1 MLRFAALLLLGSFA
15 FAQAPAPSAP
25 QPPAPAPAAM
35 PEARPQDVD
44 TIDHIVAALYDV
56 ISGPAGA
63 PRDWNRFRSLFLP
76 EARLIPNGVR
86 EGVAFHRVLS
96 VDDYVQRAAQNT
108 AQNGFFES
116 ETARRQQRFGAIAH
130 VFSTYESRRERTAAP
145 FARGINSIQLLY
157 DGKRWYLTTIVWDS
171 ERPDNPIPAE
181 YRAAPPPAKP

>member
-1 MLRFAALLLLGSFA
+1 MPRVAALLLLGSFA
-15 FAQAPAPSAP
+15 LAQAPAPPP
-25 QPPAPAPAAM
+25 QQAPAAATV
-35 PEARPQDVD
+35 PEARLQDVD

-63 PRDWNRFRSLFLP
+63 PRDWNRFRSLFIP

-86 EGVAFHRVLS
+86 EGAAFHRVLL
-96 VDDYVQRAAQNT
+96 VDEFAQRSAQNT

-116 ETARRQQRFGAIAH
+116 ETARQQQRFGAIAH
-130 VFSTYESRRERTAAP
+130 VFSTYESRREKAAAP

-157 DGKRWYLTTIVWDS
+157 DGKRWYLATIVWDS
-171 ERPDNPIPAE
+171 ERPDNPIPPA